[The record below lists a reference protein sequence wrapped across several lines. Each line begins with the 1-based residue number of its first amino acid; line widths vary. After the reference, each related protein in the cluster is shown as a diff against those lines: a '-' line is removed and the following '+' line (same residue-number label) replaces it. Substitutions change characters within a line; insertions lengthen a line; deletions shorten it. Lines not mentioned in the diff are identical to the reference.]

1 MITTVLFVAGAL
13 VTVTVAAALVTD
25 RVMVRVTLL
34 GANTL
39 CSVTVTVDRT
49 TLVNV
54 AGLSVSATVIA
65 IDAANSTALIV
76 RVRCHLRGVLKV
88 STWVGAS
95 CRITWVRLSDATQK
109 ALASASALVR
119 LAVVRTS

>member
-95 CRITWVRLSDATQK
+95 CRITRARLSDATQK